1 MEGGGR
7 EKVGKMSDC
16 NGQPKP
22 RFEGPI
28 FVSGD
33 CIGHFETCIV
43 SLSSNFLKL
52 FLSLHNKIFLCV
64 EPIVSLCSIFFE
76 KSVSRCRFN
85 RIHFRISL
93 LTSA

>member
-1 MEGGGR
+1 MRSNASKGVRLIQGGGGNVEGGGR

-16 NGQPKP
+16 NGQQKP

-43 SLSSNFLKL
+43 SLSSKF
-52 FLSLHNKIFLCV
+52 V
-64 EPIVSLCSIFFE
+64 
-76 KSVSRCRFN
+76 
-85 RIHFRISL
+85 
-93 LTSA
+93 